1 MNQAKDFVIVAYSS
15 IIEENNMPKKEVW
28 DIYPEIYHYTSFSS
42 ALLIIHSATLRA
54 TWFDS
59 LNDTEELVYAK
70 KIITQKLLEKSPE
83 KTIEEVQNIV
93 ERFYYAGMKWD
104 YYISSFCGKN
114 SDVNPYHQ
122 KNGLLSMWR
131 NYGADGGCAIIF
143 KTQNIYD
150 GTLHYKDTHK
160 IPGVI
165 MSGVIM
171 DEVIYKEH
179 NDKQPVF
186 IERLNRFATNALNYN
201 KNPEDKNSHNM
212 EELLS
217 ALLELMLLTKHPAF
231 HEEREVR
238 IGLISRREEPETN
251 SQSIPKQYHSIPFAP
266 DKDISRIIIG
276 PDRNQQERFE
286 FLKSYLSKFGLEN
299 IEVTKSEIPLRT

>member
-1 MNQAKDFVIVAYSS
+1 MP
-15 IIEENNMPKKEVW
+15 EEEVW
-28 DIYPEIYHYTSFSS
+28 DTYPEIYHYTSFKNTLSIIQS
-42 ALLIIHSATLRA
+42 AELWATR
-54 TWFDS
+54 FDL
-59 LNDTEELVYAK
+59 LNDTQELIYAK
-70 KIITQKLLEKSPE
+70 NVINQKLLEKSPE
-83 KTIEEVQNIV
+83 NTIEEVQNIV

-114 SDVNPYHQ
+114 SDIDLYHRE
-122 KNGLLSMWR
+122 NGLLSMWR

-179 NDKQPVF
+179 NVKQPVF

-212 EELLS
+212 EELLIDQ
-217 ALLELMLLTKHPAF
+217 LELMLLTKHPAF

-238 IGLISRREEPETN
+238 IGLCCREEPETN
-251 SQSIPKQYHSIPFAP
+251 NQSIPKQYHSIPFSP
-266 DKDISRIIIG
+266 DKDVSRIIIG
-276 PDRNQQERFE
+276 PHKDQQKRYE
-286 FLKSYLSKFGLEN
+286 FLKSDLSKFGLKN
-299 IEVTKSEIPLRT
+299 IEVIKSEIPLRT